1 MTACTCTRLRM
12 AARAVTQTYD
22 AMLQPSGLRATQ
34 FTLLAA
40 LATIGDA
47 PLTQLAD
54 RLVMDRTTLTRNLK
68 PLVGE
73 GLVAI
78 AADADRRIR
87 RVHLT
92 KAGRQAFETALPLWQ
107 RAQAG
112 LVERFGQTR
121 WAGLLDDLDAAVA
134 AVQ

>member
-1 MTACTCTRLRM
+1 M

-92 KAGRQAFETALPLWQ
+92 NAGRQAFETALPLWQ

>member
-1 MTACTCTRLRM
+1 M

-73 GLVAI
+73 GLVAV